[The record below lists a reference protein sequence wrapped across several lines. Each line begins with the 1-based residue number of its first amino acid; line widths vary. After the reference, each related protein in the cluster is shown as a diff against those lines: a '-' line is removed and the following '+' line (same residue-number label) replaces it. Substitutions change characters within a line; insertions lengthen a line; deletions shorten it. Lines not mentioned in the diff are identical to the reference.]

1 MSRRRLKGQLELFV
15 VFFAVIVGLGII
27 LISQILVAKGI
38 VVSKKVIDANMYVD
52 DRGTELVSLMKS
64 GEDDII
70 TMYVLG
76 TLPAEDYEKHMKDY
90 MQRIEERVERMGIN
104 HELVISGESLAYYL
118 GKTTQTQTP
127 THIHLS
133 AQTCVLQPSAGTS
146 IKLKWPSSGKRIS
159 SGIGYREIKGGCDCH
174 GGVDVGGDS
183 LDVYAVADGVVLE
196 VYPDLGKGE
205 TVCNEVG
212 NCLKSYVDDCR
223 CNHGYGN
230 EIVIEHEF
238 DGKKYR
244 TYYYHL
250 KSVEP
255 GLKEGSN
262 VKAGDLIGKSGNTGY
277 SEAAH
282 LHFELRGEPYAADAN
297 SINPCELFETK
308 DWRGDCV
315 HKFPDVCKVFRVY
328 GAYIPIPGAQPGNL
342 KTEVS
347 LRAW

>member
-27 LISQILVAKGI
+27 LISQILVARGI

-90 MQRIEERVERMGIN
+90 IQKISERVDKMSLT
-104 HELVISGESLAYYL
+104 HELIISGESLEYYL
-118 GKTTQTQTP
+118 GKAAKTEIPAYT
-127 THIHLS
+127 
-133 AQTCVLQPSAGTS
+133 QPSTQECGEKPPADTA

-159 SGIGYREIKGGCDCH
+159 SGFGYREIKGGCDCH
-174 GGVDVGGDS
+174 GGVDVGGDN
-183 LDVYAVADGVVLE
+183 LDVYAVADGVFVDI
-196 VYPDLGKGE
+196 YPDPDKGE
-205 TVCNEVG
+205 INCKRVG
-212 NCLKSYVDDCR
+212 NCLTSYVETCR

-244 TYYYHL
+244 SYYYHL
-250 KSVEP
+250 KTIES
-255 GLKEGSN
+255 GLKVGGT
-262 VKAGDLIGKSGNTGY
+262 VKAGNVIAKSGSTGY
-277 SEAAH
+277 SESAH
-282 LHFELRGEPYAADAN
+282 LHFEFRGGGFDPDEE

-308 DWRGDCV
+308 DWRGDCT
-315 HKFPDVCKVFRVY
+315 HKFPDACKTFKVY
-328 GAYIPIPGAQPGNL
+328 GAYIPVPGAQPSNL